1 MTFDSKRLP
10 HSLIVLPQ
18 SASTF
23 RTLDVCIKNQIL
35 TEAMVLYTLKNEAAL
50 RPRIYSVDN
59 NSWGR
64 NVSVRPNVFSREI
77 FRPTKNEG
85 KYVSDQKKRGTSRT
99 GTRNTSTPAMTSKSQ
114 QRLHLLV

>member
-1 MTFDSKRLP
+1 MYVSR
-10 HSLIVLPQ
+10 IEY
-18 SASTF
+18 
-23 RTLDVCIKNQIL
+23 CIL
-35 TEAMVLYTLKNEAAL
+35 TEAMPLLTLKNEAAL

-85 KYVSDQKKRGTSRT
+85 KYVSKHGTSCITYWYTEYLHSGNVEQVTTAVASLDLRAL
-99 GTRNTSTPAMTSKSQ
+99 STVLKY
-114 QRLHLLV
+114 VV